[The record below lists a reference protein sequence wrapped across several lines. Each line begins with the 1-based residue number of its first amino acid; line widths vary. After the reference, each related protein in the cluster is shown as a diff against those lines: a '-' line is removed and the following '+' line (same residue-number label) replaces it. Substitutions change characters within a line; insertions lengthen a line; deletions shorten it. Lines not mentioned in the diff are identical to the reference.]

1 MIVISN
7 RLPVRRDAAGQWIS
21 SSGGLVSAIA
31 PVLRQRDGGWVGWSG
46 IPDDGP
52 FDFEHEGIALR
63 AVRLSQDEVNDYYYG
78 FCNGTIWPL
87 FHDALRTPEY
97 HRHWWRPYHDVN
109 QRFAEAASGLLRSG
123 DVAWVHDYQLNLVP
137 GQLRALRPDV
147 AIGFYLHI
155 PFPPVD
161 LFGQLPWRRQMLE
174 GMLGADVLGFQ
185 TRRARNNFA
194 AAARLYTS
202 AEGSNVS
209 LRWQNRTILLVEAPI
224 AIDYKFIAELAQV
237 PDVVNRSKRLREI
250 FSRNAAIILGV
261 DRLDYTKGIDI
272 RLRAFATLLE
282 RYPQIAER
290 CVLVQVAV
298 PTREQV
304 GDYERIRGR
313 IERLVGQ
320 INGRFARLG
329 RVPVHYLYR
338 SLPID
343 ELMSYYLAADVMMVT
358 PLRDGMNMVAL
369 EYCAARKSNTGVL
382 VLSEFAGAANY
393 LPDALLV
400 NPHDIDGLAD
410 AMYRAVSLGEDE
422 QIRRMRRMRRR
433 VRTKDV
439 FAWARLNLDIIAEH
453 TAG

>member
-1 MIVISN
+1 MVVSN
-7 RLPVRRDAAGQWIS
+7 RLPVRRDDDGRWVT
-21 SSGGLVSAIA
+21 SSGGLINAIA
-31 PVLRQRDGGWVGWSG
+31 PVLRRGQGSWVGWSG
-46 IPDDGP
+46 VPQDGP
-52 FDFEHEGIALR
+52 YDFEHDGLNLR
-63 AVRLSQDEVNDYYYG
+63 AVRLSAEEVDDYYYG

-97 HRHWWRPYHDVN
+97 HRHWWRPYVEVN
-109 QRFAEAASGLLRSG
+109 RRFAEAASGLLRSG
-123 DVAWVHDYQLNLVP
+123 DICWVHDYQLNLVP

-147 AIGFYLHI
+147 AIGYYLHI

-161 LFGQLPWRRQMLE
+161 LLGQLPWRREMLE

-185 TRRARNNFA
+185 TRRARNNFSL
-194 AAARLYTS
+194 AARQYTD
-202 AEGSNVS
+202 AEGSFTS
-209 LRWQNRTILLVEAPI
+209 LRWQGREIALMEAPI
-224 AIDYKFIAELAQV
+224 AIDYKFFADLADTPAVKQ
-237 PDVVNRSKRLREI
+237 RTARLREI
-250 FSRNAAIILGV
+250 FSSDAAIVLGV

-298 PTREQV
+298 PTRERV
-304 GDYERIRGR
+304 GDYERIRER

-338 SLPID
+338 SLPVE
-343 ELMSYYLAADVMMVT
+343 ELMSYYLAADVMLVT

-369 EYCAARKSNTGVL
+369 EYCAARHDDSGVL

-393 LPDALLV
+393 MPDALQV
-400 NPHDIDGLAD
+400 NPHDIDGLART
-410 AMYRAVSLGEDE
+410 MYEAITLPGEE
-422 QIRRMRRMRRR
+422 QKPRMRRLRRR
-433 VRTKDV
+433 VRNRDV
-439 FAWARLNLDIIAEH
+439 FDWARSSLQALERFTPAQ
-453 TAG
+453 